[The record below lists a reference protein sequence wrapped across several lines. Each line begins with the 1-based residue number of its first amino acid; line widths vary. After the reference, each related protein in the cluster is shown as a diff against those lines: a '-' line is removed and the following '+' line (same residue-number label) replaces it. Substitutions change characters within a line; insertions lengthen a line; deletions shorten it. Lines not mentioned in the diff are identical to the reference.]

1 MHLFINQICSHLDIR
16 AEPIYCSHKLPTQL
30 GSLMRTSKDRIR
42 HTLGFEIVGLII
54 LIPSASLLFSFD
66 FHAIGI
72 MAVVGSIIATMWN
85 YIYNLLFDHGM
96 LKLRGDVHKTVPLR
110 VLHAFLFQSSILL
123 LFLPM
128 IAWYLS
134 MSLWEAFMMDIAV
147 VAFYLGYTFAYNW
160 VYDQIFPIP
169 KADLSADDKSVVV

>member
-1 MHLFINQICSHLDIR
+1 
-16 AEPIYCSHKLPTQL
+16 
-30 GSLMRTSKDRIR
+30 MRNSKDRIR

-54 LIPSASLLFSFD
+54 FVPFASLLFSFD
-66 FHAIGI
+66 FHSIGI
-72 MAVVGSIIATMWN
+72 MAVAGSIIATIWN

-96 LKLRGDVHKTVPLR
+96 LKLRGDVHKTVLLR

-134 MSLWEAFMMDIAV
+134 ISLWEAFMMDIAV
-147 VAFYLGYTFAYNW
+147 VTFYLGYTFAYNW
-160 VYDQIFPIP
+160 VYDKIFPIP
-169 KADLSADDKSVVV
+169 KAAISAHGKSAVI